1 MTDTEEYRD
10 HPVRSFVLTDGRGSA
25 SRRFSIDTLLIATG
39 TDDPLPSTASR
50 QARQLLALC
59 SRLQSL
65 VEVSALLGLSTSV
78 VSVLASDLVDSH
90 HLTWR
95 HPIPQAETQSRD
107 LLLEVLHGLRK
118 L

>member
-1 MTDTEEYRD
+1 M
-10 HPVRSFVLTDGRGSA
+10 
-25 SRRFSIDTLLIATG
+25 
-39 TDDPLPSTASR
+39 
-50 QARQLLALC
+50 
-59 SRLQSL
+59 QSL

-78 VSVLASDLVDSH
+78 VSVLASDLVDSA

-118 L
+118 I

>member
-1 MTDTEEYRD
+1 MAESGEYRD
-10 HPVRSFVLTDGRGSA
+10 HPLRSFVLTNGRGGA
-25 SRRFSIDTLLIATG
+25 SRQFSIDTLLIATG

-50 QARQLLALC
+50 QARQLLDLC

-65 VEVSALLGLSTSV
+65 VEAAARLNLSTSV
-78 VSVLASDLVDSH
+78 VSVLASDLVDSN

-95 HPIPQAETQSRD
+95 LPIPKAAAPDRD
-107 LLLEVLHGLRK
+107 LLLEVLHGLQR